1 MYNIVKIYDN
11 DAEYISHNELSPTFY
26 KKIITWCNNSIEN
39 FNNNRV
45 GLLTNTGAYM
55 FSIYNSKTDAINN
68 INLITY
74 PLYWYYN
81 IYDNFG
87 EVVDNKEAFSYNNI
101 NQYSFNVVNYV
112 NYSASSDKI
121 FSSINIPYIGIN
133 YGGLSS
139 SSSIF
144 TYVKNTLAIIDTKSF
159 TKENYLE
166 ILPFENIKISWTLDF
181 SDKGTNSSF
190 IPVSNINGIQS
201 KIHDDFRYI
210 IRSILCPQSITGS
223 FALTGDLAITKSLS
237 STTANASYID
247 TTKMLN
253 IGNILLY
260 ESTVGA
266 YKNTGN
272 QISSTS
278 YSIIEFT
285 KTKLDDYKISVKGIF
300 KNNSSDI
307 LLGSILLSGYA
318 LDSNNKAHCPISW
331 VTSKDLWGVEQRTW
345 HTNEVIE
352 LNWILDLTPSNQTI
366 KPIVA
371 DINNNLSTL

>member
-1 MYNIVKIYDN
+1 MKSNIVKLYIN
-11 DAEYISHNELSPTFY
+11 DKEYSNSNELSSKFY
-26 KKIITWCNNSIEN
+26 MKIINWCNNDSANFGYNAFYKDDIYIMQGYKNKVDAENLINNITYPIE
-39 FNNNRV
+39 FNNIH
-45 GLLTNTGAYM
+45 TNISPYYI
-55 FSIYNSKTDAINN
+55 SPCVINN
-68 INLITY
+68 INM
-74 PLYWYYN
+74 
-81 IYDNFG
+81 
-87 EVVDNKEAFSYNNI
+87 
-101 NQYSFNVVNYV
+101 YSFNIETYCNYTAT
-112 NYSASSDKI
+112 ASTGSNSFVATD
-121 FSSINIPYIGIN
+121 IPYIGLNAGAVGYSITAYEYNIATIN
-133 YGGLSS
+133 TTKL
-139 SSSIF
+139 
-144 TYVKNTLAIIDTKSF
+144 TYDNT
-159 TKENYLE
+159 
-166 ILPFENIKISWTLDF
+166 ILRLYPAENIKISWTLDF

-371 DINNNLSTL
+371 DINHNLSTL